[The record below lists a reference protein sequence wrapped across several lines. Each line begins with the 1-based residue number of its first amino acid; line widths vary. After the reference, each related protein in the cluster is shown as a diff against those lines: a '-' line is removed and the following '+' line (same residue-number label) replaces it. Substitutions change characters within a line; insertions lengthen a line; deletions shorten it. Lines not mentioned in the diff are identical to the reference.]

1 MSIVQSYIDGLSG
14 CLKELLEQN
23 VAEIADI
30 ILDAYKEGKQIFILG
45 NGGSATTASHFA
57 RDLVIGA
64 AAKGNPRLQAYSL
77 TDNVAVI
84 TALAN
89 DGDYSLVFEEQLIGR
104 LNKGDVVIGISASGN
119 SLNVLKAMKFARSQG
134 ATTVGFTGFGGGRLK
149 ELAHKCAVLSSQD
162 YGQVEDAHLCLA
174 HIISYLVKEKIAN
187 G

>member
-1 MSIVQSYIDGLSG
+1 MSIVQSYIDGLRG
-14 CLKELLEQN
+14 CLKELLQQN

-64 AAKGNPRLQAYSL
+64 AAKGKPRLQAYSL

-84 TALAN
+84 TAVAN

-104 LNKGDVVIGISASGN
+104 LNKDDVVIGISASGN

-149 ELAHKCAVLSSQD
+149 KLAHKCAVLSSQD